1 MAATISPSTYIERC
15 YVIGGPSRI
24 CGHVEKIAGTGF
36 RMGES
41 MAEQLKEKLEEKGM
55 ECCHCH
61 QKATPRSEKEK
72 KQLQNR
78 LSRMAGQ
85 LNGIS
90 RMLEENRYCGDILT
104 QVAAVESALQ
114 AFGYAILKEHME
126 TCVVEEIRK
135 GNTAI
140 VEEAVDLVKKLK

>member
-1 MAATISPSTYIERC
+1 
-15 YVIGGPSRI
+15 
-24 CGHVEKIAGTGF
+24 
-36 RMGES
+36 MGES
-41 MAEQLKEKLEEKGM
+41 MAEQIEEKLEEKSEEKGM
-55 ECCHCH
+55 ECCHFH
-61 QKATPRSEKEK
+61 QKLSPDLPDTSKSEKEK

-126 TCVVEEIRK
+126 TCVVEEIQK

-140 VEEAVDLVKKLK
+140 VEEAVELVKKLK

>member
-1 MAATISPSTYIERC
+1 MA
-15 YVIGGPSRI
+15 
-24 CGHVEKIAGTGF
+24 EKI
-36 RMGES
+36 E
-41 MAEQLKEKLEEKGM
+41 EKIKEKIEEKIEKKGM

-61 QKATPRSEKEK
+61 QKATPRSEKER

-78 LSRMAGQ
+78 LSRMTGQ

-140 VEEAVDLVKKLK
+140 VDEAVELVKKLK